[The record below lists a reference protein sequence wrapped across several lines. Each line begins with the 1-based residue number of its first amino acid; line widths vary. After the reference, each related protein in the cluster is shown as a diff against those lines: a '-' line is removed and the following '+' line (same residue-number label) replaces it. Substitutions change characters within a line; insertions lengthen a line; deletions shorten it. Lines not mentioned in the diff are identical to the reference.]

1 MSGSLE
7 VPRAKVTP
15 ENSFCYI
22 RLRHAS
28 LETGQNNKRSIQRLF
43 SRRDLMSLMPTAP
56 RSIGGVLDDAIRLY
70 RKTLMPCFP
79 LLLIGVLITTAP
91 AIWLTLLMPP
101 MAATDPER
109 VLAVFRLPAVWLTY
123 LVIILAYS
131 AVYCALIYQI
141 DAIARGQRL
150 SLGEAVGMGLKRLP
164 TLFGVTILFAL
175 MVTCGLILLVIP
187 GIWLWG
193 VFQLAFVAAIIERT
207 GIFESF
213 GVSRR
218 LVRGNWWRANVII
231 FVAVVMLIVLM
242 MVFGMI
248 AGVAM
253 VATGGAATAL
263 STGAQVTQQIIA
275 GILNLFTLSFYPCV
289 LLAVYHDLKL
299 RKEGADLVD
308 RVGALTPA
316 G

>member
-1 MSGSLE
+1 
-7 VPRAKVTP
+7 
-15 ENSFCYI
+15 
-22 RLRHAS
+22 
-28 LETGQNNKRSIQRLF
+28 
-43 SRRDLMSLMPTAP
+43 MSLMPTAP

-79 LLLIGVLITTAP
+79 LLLIGVVITTAP
-91 AIWLTLLMPP
+91 AVWLTLLMPP
-101 MAATDPER
+101 LAATDPER
-109 VLAVFRLPAVWLTY
+109 VFAVFRSPSVWLTY

-141 DAIARGQRL
+141 DAIGRGQRL
-150 SLGEAVGMGLKRLP
+150 SLGEAIGLGLKRLP

-248 AGVAM
+248 AGVAI

-289 LLAVYHDLKL
+289 LLSVYHDLKL
-299 RKEGADLVD
+299 RKEGADLVG
-308 RVGALTPA
+308 RVDALTPA